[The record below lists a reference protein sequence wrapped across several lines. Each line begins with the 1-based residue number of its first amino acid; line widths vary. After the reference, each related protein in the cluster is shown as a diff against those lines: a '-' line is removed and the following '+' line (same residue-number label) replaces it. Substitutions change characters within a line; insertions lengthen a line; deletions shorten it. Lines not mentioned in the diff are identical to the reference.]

1 MESSSAFLT
10 IDEPAEAVYKV
21 KASKFLAFAWPVKN
35 EYEIKAHL
43 QNLKQKFPDANHH
56 CFAWRLW
63 PGKDK
68 FRYYD
73 DGEPSGTA
81 GRPIYGQ
88 ILSRDITNILVVV
101 VRYFGG
107 IKLGTSGLIDA
118 YKTSTAIVLEN
129 AKIVELTIKCSLR
142 LRYPYELTNQ
152 AMRLVKEFKAEIIS
166 SDYSQKCE
174 LLIRFD
180 ASFKQFA
187 LQKLREVYG
196 LEVDEV
202 D

>member
-1 MESSSAFLT
+1 MESSSVILT
-10 IDEPAEAVYKV
+10 IDEPAETVYKV
-21 KASKFLAFAWPVKN
+21 KASKFLAFAYPVQN
-35 EYEIKAHL
+35 EDEIKAHL
-43 QNLKQKFPDANHH
+43 QNLKKKFPDANHH
-56 CFAWRLW
+56 CFAWRLG

-88 ILSRDITNILVVV
+88 ILSRDITNVLVVV

-107 IKLGTSGLIDA
+107 TKLGTSGLIDA
-118 YKTSTAIVLEN
+118 YKTSTAMVLES
-129 AKIVELTIKCSLR
+129 AKIVEFTLKCSLR
-142 LRYPYELTNQ
+142 LIYPYELTSQ
-152 AMRLVKEFKAEIIS
+152 AMRLVKELKADIIS
-166 SDYSQKCE
+166 SDYLQKCE

-180 ASFKQFA
+180 AYLKQIA
-187 LQKLREVYG
+187 IQKINEVYG
-196 LEVDEV
+196 LEVVEV